1 MTLVKFQPFPTTK
14 ATPFGLFNN
23 LLDRN
28 IADFL
33 GHDSGVNYQPSVNVV
48 ETDAAFELEIAA
60 PGFDKSNFSA
70 RVENDQLIVEGKQ
83 EASAEQTEKRYTRR
97 EFQVSAFQRSFKL
110 PKTVNQDAVQ
120 AVYENGVLKITLDK
134 KAEAKPALKTI
145 EIA

>member
-23 LLDRN
+23 MLDRS

-33 GHDSGVNYQPSVNVV
+33 GHDSGTNYQPSVNVV
-48 ETDAAFELEIAA
+48 ETENAFQLEIAA

-83 EASAEQTEKRYTRR
+83 EVSAEQTEKRYTRR
-97 EFQVSAFQRSFKL
+97 EFQVSSFQRTFKL